1 MQRSR
6 FVEFRGLSSSLSL
19 LDVGSD
25 YVTFTN
31 CTWFGNGGSTL
42 FKVDYA
48 KLTQFESCSFIENQ
62 VRVLEENSTSP
73 PHVFLLTE
81 KMGIML
87 LFVQHER
94 VLHITRSTVSVRF
107 NTFSRNQVGSF
118 GVISIASLTAESNTF
133 VTIVG
138 NSFVNNSG
146 RVGSLWADLLVGSVL
161 TMTNNVVSG
170 NSGSIGATLQIRAQS
185 SSVSL
190 IGNTFTDNTGSTHGA
205 IELQGYDQSVLEIRT
220 STFTNNR
227 GQNGAGA
234 VSLRLFSLSSALLSD
249 NTFLNNTGTQT
260 GAILVNNGTTT
271 MIRNVFQTNSAVNG
285 NGGAIYGTGGG
296 MSVIDSKFL
305 FNSAKTGGAVYMS
318 NTTSPSS
325 INKCEFLC
333 NTASDVGG
341 AMYFSESAQG
351 VVIEN
356 SLFRSNSAAKQ
367 GGALHLNLNNQVNIV
382 RNNSFESN
390 WSQSFGGAMY
400 CTSFGETPTLAILE
414 NAFTY
419 NVAGGAAN
427 TTTFGAAY
435 YTTTCRCAND
445 TSGSSTFTNS
455 SQIIAIEEGEVDPSC
470 PTVSSSPPLF
480 EAGFIHP
487 ELACYPEPPIVPE
500 EPVAEPTLEPTVAP
514 LTSPAYE
521 PANELANEPLD
532 APVVEQPTEE
542 PKEPPAALG
551 IVDPPPGGV
560 DLSVGA
566 IVGIVVGIILL
577 LLLLLLLIMLLLFYR
592 RRRRSAQ
599 TKNGEDAGASPTTTT
614 TAASMSA
621 TVVPLVTEESAS
633 SESAGESNS
642 SLPGTG
648 EDDVAPLAV
657 AMAPVP
663 VVASAAVQKRIR
675 EVWLFFRKGRW
686 LSKFPDLFVGLF
698 VCCLC
703 VVASCFSLAM
713 RIQTFEF
720 FAVLSQSLMIPA
732 SLLKQSI
739 LSWES

>member
-1 MQRSR
+1 L
-6 FVEFRGLSSSLSL
+6 FEFR
-19 LDVGSD
+19 SD

-31 CTWFGNGGSTL
+31 CTWFGNGGVTL
-42 FKVDYA
+42 FRVTYA
-48 KLTQFESCSFIENQ
+48 KLAQIESCSFVDNQ

-87 LFVQHER
+87 LFVQNER
-94 VLHITRSTVSVRF
+94 VLDITRSTALVRF
-107 NTFSRNQVGSF
+107 NTFSRNQVSYF
-118 GVISIASLTAESNTF
+118 GVIFITSYFYYGSNKV

-146 RVGSLWADLLVGSVL
+146 SVGSLWAELRDGSVL
-161 TMTNNVVSG
+161 TMTNNVVSDS
-170 NSGSIGATLQIRAQS
+170 SGSAGAPLQISAAQS

-190 IGNTFTDNTGSTHGA
+190 IGNTFTDNSGSTHGV
-205 IELQGYDQSVLEIRT
+205 IEFQGKDQSVLEIRT
-220 STFTNNR
+220 STFINNR
-227 GQNGAGA
+227 GQTGAG
-234 VSLRLFSLSSALLSD
+234 VGYLGLFSLASALLSD

-260 GAILVNNGTTT
+260 GAVLVSNGNTT
-271 MIRNVFQTNSAVNG
+271 MIRNVFQTNSAVSG

-296 MSVIDSKFL
+296 LSVTDSKFL

-325 INKCEFLC
+325 IDKCEFSC

-341 AMYFSESAQG
+341 AMYFSQDAQG

-356 SLFRSNSAAKQ
+356 SSFRSNSAAKQ

-390 WSQSFGGAMY
+390 WSQSFGGAIH

-414 NAFTY
+414 NEFTY

-445 TSGSSTFTNS
+445 TTGSSTFTSS

-470 PTVSSSPPLF
+470 PIVSPSPP
-480 EAGFIHP
+480 A
-487 ELACYPEPPIVPE
+487 A
-500 EPVAEPTLEPTVAP
+500 EPVTEPITEPVTEPVIEPTLEPTLEP
-514 LTSPAYE
+514 LTTPAYE
-521 PANELANEPLD
+521 PANEPLD
-532 APVVEQPTEE
+532 ALAVEQPTEE
-542 PKEPPAALG
+542 PKEPEEPPVALG

-560 DLSVGA
+560 DVGVGA

-577 LLLLLLLIMLLLFYR
+577 LLLLLLLILLLLFYR

-599 TKNGEDAGASPTTTT
+599 TKNGEDAGASPTTTVL
-614 TAASMSA
+614 ALPMSA
-621 TVVPLVTEESAS
+621 VTLITEESAS
-633 SESAGESNS
+633 SESAGESS
-642 SLPGTG
+642 SALPDIGNDG
-648 EDDVAPLAV
+648 VVPLAV

-675 EVWLFFRKGRW
+675 EVWLF
-686 LSKFPDLFVGLF
+686 L
-698 VCCLC
+698 
-703 VVASCFSLAM
+703 
-713 RIQTFEF
+713 
-720 FAVLSQSLMIPA
+720 
-732 SLLKQSI
+732 
-739 LSWES
+739 

>member
-1 MQRSR
+1 MYLLLFIIFVLMQRSR
-6 FVEFRGLSSSLSL
+6 FVEFRGLLSSSTSAL
-19 LDVGSD
+19 LDFRSG

-31 CTWFGNGGSTL
+31 CTWFGNGMGTL
-42 FKVDYA
+42 FGVDFV
-48 KLTQFESCSFIENQ
+48 KLAQIESCSFIENQQ

-87 LFVQHER
+87 LFVQINS
-94 VLHITRSTVSVRF
+94 LLDISRSTASVRF
-107 NTFSRNQVGSF
+107 NTFSRNLIGNF
-118 GVISIASLTAESNTF
+118 GVISIASDINEANQL

-146 RVGSLWADLLVGSVL
+146 RGSLWALLQEGSVL

-170 NSGSIGATLQIRAQS
+170 SFVSIGAPIEIYALQG

-190 IGNTFTDNTGSTHGA
+190 AGNTFTDNSGGIHGV
-205 IELQGYDQSVLEIRT
+205 INFEGYDQSVLEIRT

-227 GQNGAGA
+227 GQNGAGV
-234 VSLRLFSLSSALLSD
+234 VSLRLLSSLSTALLSD

-260 GAILVNNGTTT
+260 GAILVSNGNTT

-296 MSVIDSKFL
+296 LLVTDSKFL
-305 FNSAKTGGAVYMS
+305 FNSAITGGAVYMS

-325 INKCEFLC
+325 INNCEFSC

-341 AMYFSESAQG
+341 AMYFSQSAQG

-356 SLFRSNSAAKQ
+356 SSFRSNSAAKQ
-367 GGALHLNLNNQVNIV
+367 GGALHLSLNNQVNIV

-390 WSQSFGGAMY
+390 WSQSFGGAIH

-414 NAFTY
+414 NEFTY

-455 SQIIAIEEGEVDPSC
+455 SQIIAIEEGEVDLSC
-470 PTVSSSPPLF
+470 PTVTSSPP
-480 EAGFIHP
+480 A
-487 ELACYPEPPIVPE
+487 A
-500 EPVAEPTLEPTVAP
+500 EPVTEPTLEPTVAP

-521 PANELANEPLD
+521 PANEPLD

-542 PKEPPAALG
+542 PKEPEEPPIVLG

-560 DLSVGA
+560 DLGVGA

-599 TKNGEDAGASPTTTT
+599 PKNGVDAGASPTTTT
-614 TAASMSA
+614 TAAPTSA
-621 TVVPLVTEESAS
+621 AALPLVTEESAS

-642 SLPGTG
+642 SLPNIG

-675 EVWLFFRKGRW
+675 EVWLFLRKSR
-686 LSKFPDLFVGLF
+686 
-698 VCCLC
+698 
-703 VVASCFSLAM
+703 
-713 RIQTFEF
+713 R
-720 FAVLSQSLMIPA
+720 LSQVP
-732 SLLKQSI
+732 
-739 LSWES
+739 

>member
-1 MQRSR
+1 
-6 FVEFRGLSSSLSL
+6 
-19 LDVGSD
+19 
-25 YVTFTN
+25 
-31 CTWFGNGGSTL
+31 
-42 FKVDYA
+42 
-48 KLTQFESCSFIENQ
+48 
-62 VRVLEENSTSP
+62 
-73 PHVFLLTE
+73 
-81 KMGIML
+81 MGIML
-87 LFVQHER
+87 LFVQIER
-94 VLHITRSTVSVRF
+94 VLDMSGLPAASVRF
-107 NTFSRNQVGSF
+107 NTFSRNKAGGL
-118 GVISIASLTAESNTF
+118 GVISLSSYSNEL

-146 RVGSLWADLLVGSVL
+146 RVGSLWAVQHNVL

-170 NSGSIGATLQIRAQS
+170 SSGSFGAPIQIRASQS

-190 IGNTFTDNTGSTHGA
+190 TGNTFTDNSGTTHGV
-205 IELQGYDQSVLEIRT
+205 IEFEGYDQSVLEIRT
-220 STFTNNR
+220 NTFTNNR
-227 GQNGAGA
+227 GQNGAGV
-234 VSLRLFSLSSALLSD
+234 VSLELSSLSSTLLSD
-249 NTFLNNTGTQT
+249 NMFLNNTGTQT
-260 GAILVNNGTTT
+260 GAILVSNGNTT
-271 MIRNVFQTNSAVNG
+271 MIRNVFQTNSAING
-285 NGGAIYGTGGG
+285 SGGAIYGTEGGL
-296 MSVIDSKFL
+296 SVTDSKFL
-305 FNSAKTGGAVYMS
+305 FNSAKTGGAIYMS

-325 INKCEFLC
+325 INKCEFSC
-333 NTASDVGG
+333 NMASDVGG
-341 AMYFSESAQG
+341 AMYFNQSAQG

-356 SLFRSNSAAKQ
+356 SSFRSNSAAKQ

-390 WSQSFGGAMY
+390 WSQSFGGAIH

-414 NAFTY
+414 NEFTY

-455 SQIIAIEEGEVDPSC
+455 SQIIAIEEGEVDLSC

-487 ELACYPEPPIVPE
+487 ELACYPEPPIVPAE
-500 EPVAEPTLEPTVAP
+500 EPVTEPTL
-514 LTSPAYE
+514 
-521 PANELANEPLD
+521 EPLD

-599 TKNGEDAGASPTTTT
+599 TKNGVDAGASPTTTT

-642 SLPGTG
+642 
-648 EDDVAPLAV
+648 
-657 AMAPVP
+657 VP

-675 EVWLFFRKGRW
+675 EVWLF
-686 LSKFPDLFVGLF
+686 L
-698 VCCLC
+698 
-703 VVASCFSLAM
+703 
-713 RIQTFEF
+713 
-720 FAVLSQSLMIPA
+720 
-732 SLLKQSI
+732 
-739 LSWES
+739 

>member
-1 MQRSR
+1 
-6 FVEFRGLSSSLSL
+6 L
-19 LDVGSD
+19 LHFINSD

-31 CTWFGNGGSTL
+31 CTWFGNGGGIL
-42 FKVDYA
+42 FEVESA
-48 KLTQFESCSFIENQ
+48 ALAQIESCSFIENQQ

-87 LFVQHER
+87 LFVQDEPVVDIYH
-94 VLHITRSTVSVRF
+94 STASVRF
-107 NTFSRNQVGSF
+107 NTFSRNQVRNI
-118 GVISIASLTAESNTF
+118 GVIFITSRYENESNKL

-146 RVGSLWADLLVGSVL
+146 LAGSLRAQLQDGSVL

-170 NSGSIGATLQIRAQS
+170 SSVTFGTLLQIRATQS

-190 IGNTFTDNTGSTHGA
+190 TGNTFTGNSGGTHGV
-205 IELQGYDQSVLEIRT
+205 IQFEGLDQSVLEIRT

-234 VSLRLFSLSSALLSD
+234 VSLELSPLYPALLSD

-260 GAILVNNGTTT
+260 GAILVSNGNTT

-285 NGGAIYGTGGG
+285 NGGAIYGTEGGL
-296 MSVIDSKFL
+296 SVTDSKFL
-305 FNSAKTGGAVYMS
+305 LNSATTGGAVYMS
-318 NTTSPSS
+318 NTITPSI
-325 INKCEFLC
+325 INNCEFSS
-333 NTASDVGG
+333 NTASNVGG
-341 AMYFSESAQG
+341 AMYFSQSAQG

-356 SLFRSNSAAKQ
+356 SSFRSNSAAKQ

-390 WSQSFGGAMY
+390 WSQSFGGAVH
-400 CTSFGETPTLAILE
+400 CTGFGETPTLAILE
-414 NAFTY
+414 NEFTY

-470 PTVSSSPPLF
+470 PTVSPSPP
-480 EAGFIHP
+480 A
-487 ELACYPEPPIVPE
+487 A
-500 EPVAEPTLEPTVAP
+500 EPVTEPVTEPTLEPTVAP

-521 PANELANEPLD
+521 PANEPLD
-532 APVVEQPTEE
+532 APVVDQPTEE

-551 IVDPPPGGV
+551 IVDPPPGAVVLG
-560 DLSVGA
+560 VGA

-577 LLLLLLLIMLLLFYR
+577 LLLLLLLILLLLFYR

-599 TKNGEDAGASPTTTT
+599 TKNGEDAGASPPPTTT
-614 TAASMSA
+614 TAAPMSA
-621 TVVPLVTEESAS
+621 AVPLVTEESAS
-633 SESAGESNS
+633 IESAGESNS
-642 SLPGTG
+642 SLPDTG
-648 EDDVAPLAV
+648 EDDVAPVAV
-657 AMAPVP
+657 AMAPVDEEEEDDDEGDDDDEDQDEDEENGEDEEEGETEEETD
-663 VVASAAVQKRIR
+663 SNKN
-675 EVWLFFRKGRW
+675 L
-686 LSKFPDLFVGLF
+686 
-698 VCCLC
+698 
-703 VVASCFSLAM
+703 
-713 RIQTFEF
+713 
-720 FAVLSQSLMIPA
+720 
-732 SLLKQSI
+732 
-739 LSWES
+739 

>member
-1 MQRSR
+1 
-6 FVEFRGLSSSLSL
+6 
-19 LDVGSD
+19 
-25 YVTFTN
+25 
-31 CTWFGNGGSTL
+31 
-42 FKVDYA
+42 
-48 KLTQFESCSFIENQ
+48 
-62 VRVLEENSTSP
+62 VLEENSTSP

-87 LFVQHER
+87 LFVQNEL
-94 VLHITRSTVSVRF
+94 VLRIQGSTASVRF
-107 NTFSRNQVGSF
+107 NTFSRNQATYGAIFIMSY
-118 GVISIASLTAESNTF
+118 SNEL

-146 RVGSLWADLLVGSVL
+146 TVGSLWAELDGVF

-170 NSGSIGATLQIRAQS
+170 SSGSTDAPIQIYATRS
-185 SSVSL
+185 SFSL
-190 IGNTFTDNTGSTHGA
+190 TGNTFTDNSGGTHGVINFYGHEA
-205 IELQGYDQSVLEIRT
+205 VLEIRT

-234 VSLRLFSLSSALLSD
+234 VSLRLFSLSSVLLSD
-249 NTFLNNTGTQT
+249 NTFLNNTGKQA
-260 GAILVNNGTTT
+260 GAVWVSNGNTT
-271 MIRNVFQTNSAVNG
+271 MIRNIFQTNSAVNG
-285 NGGAIYGTGGG
+285 SGGAIYGTGGG
-296 MSVIDSKFL
+296 LSVTDSKFL

-325 INKCEFLC
+325 INNCEFSC

-341 AMYFSESAQG
+341 AMYFSQDVQG

-356 SLFRSNSAAKQ
+356 SSFRSNSAAKQ

-414 NAFTY
+414 NEFTY

-435 YTTTCRCAND
+435 YTTTCQCATD
-445 TSGSSTFTNS
+445 TSGSSTNS
-455 SQIIAIEEGEVDPSC
+455 SQIAIEEGEVDFSC
-470 PTVSSSPPLF
+470 PTVTSSPPPF
-480 EAGFIHP
+480 EAGIIHP
-487 ELACYPEPPIVPE
+487 ELACYPEPPIVPAD
-500 EPVAEPTLEPTVAP
+500 EPVAEPTL
-514 LTSPAYE
+514 
-521 PANELANEPLD
+521 EPLD

-551 IVDPPPGGV
+551 IVDPPPGAVVLG
-560 DLSVGA
+560 VGA

-577 LLLLLLLIMLLLFYR
+577 LLLLLLLILLLLFYR

-599 TKNGEDAGASPTTTT
+599 TRNGVDAGASPTTTP
-614 TAASMSA
+614 ALAVPMSA
-621 TVVPLVTEESAS
+621 EESAS
-633 SESAGESNS
+633 SESAGESS
-642 SLPGTG
+642 SALPDIGNDG
-648 EDDVAPLAV
+648 VDPLAV

-675 EVWLFFRKGRW
+675 EVWLFLRKGRR
-686 LSKFPDLFVGLF
+686 LSKFPDLLF
-698 VCCLC
+698 V
-703 VVASCFSLAM
+703 VVVVVVCALLH
-713 RIQTFEF
+713 R
-720 FAVLSQSLMIPA
+720 VLV
-732 SLLKQSI
+732 
-739 LSWES
+739 WR